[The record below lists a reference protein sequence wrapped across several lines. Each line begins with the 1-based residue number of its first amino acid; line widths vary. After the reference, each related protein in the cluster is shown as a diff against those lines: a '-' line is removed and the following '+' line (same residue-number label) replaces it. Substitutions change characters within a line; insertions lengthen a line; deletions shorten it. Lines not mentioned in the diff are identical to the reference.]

1 MSIHSASILAEIF
14 RSGKR
19 LFLSFLRPQ
28 FPYASIQ
35 VMAIQKTETKKIKR
49 NPKRIALV
57 TGGGDCPGLN
67 AVIRA
72 VVKGALNRGW
82 EVYGIERGFE
92 GILHKNRIRKMDNG
106 DVRGIA
112 HLGGTIL
119 GTTNR
124 GNPFQFIVEKNGKQT
139 IVDISKKIAAKF
151 RQLEFDALVTIGGD
165 GTLKI
170 AQQLAELGIPII
182 GVPKTIDND
191 LAATEVSF
199 GFNTAVT
206 TATDAIDKLHATAE
220 SHERVM
226 VVELMGH
233 YSGWIALYAGIAG
246 GADVILIP
254 EIPFSIESVARKIQN
269 RWRRQ
274 RRFAI
279 IVAAEGARPVGGKHF
294 KKLRET
300 GHERL
305 GGVAEFVARE
315 IHHLTGRETRS
326 FVLGHLQRGGQ
337 PTTSDRLLSTRF
349 GAAAVRAIEEGA
361 KNVMVALRSSKIITV
376 PLEEAIKE
384 TKFVPLDSD
393 ILLSARDLGISFGDK

>member
-1 MSIHSASILAEIF
+1 MTAF
-14 RSGKR
+14 R
-19 LFLSFLRPQ
+19 
-28 FPYASIQ
+28 A
-35 VMAIQKTETKKIKR
+35 MAHKKVAKDNTKQ
-49 NPKRIALV
+49 KRIALV

-72 VVKGALNRGW
+72 VVKGALNHGW

-92 GILHKNRIRKMDNG
+92 GLLHKNQVRRLDAA

-124 GNPFQFIVEKNGKQT
+124 GNPFKFTIKKNGKET
-139 IVDISKKIAAKF
+139 VVDLSQQIADRF
-151 RQLEFDALVTIGGD
+151 FDLGFDALVTIGGD

-170 AQQLAELGIPII
+170 AQQLADLGIPII

-206 TATDAIDKLHATAE
+206 TATEAIDKLHATAKA
-220 SHERVM
+220 HERVM

-254 EIPFSIESVARKIQN
+254 EIPFDLKAVARKIQD

-279 IVAAEGARPVGGKHF
+279 VVAAEGARPTGGEHF
-294 KKLRET
+294 MTLRET

-305 GGVAEFVARE
+305 GGVAEFVAKE
-315 IHHLTGRETRS
+315 IHRLTARETRS
-326 FVLGHLQRGGQ
+326 LVLGHLQRGGQ
-337 PTTSDRLLSTRF
+337 PTTSDRLLATRF
-349 GAAAVRAIEEGA
+349 GAAAVRAIAHGEC
-361 KNVMVALRSSKIITV
+361 NVMVALKSTQIITV
-376 PLEEAIKE
+376 PLEEAIRE
-384 TKFVPLDSD
+384 TKFVPLNSD
-393 ILLSARDLGISFGDK
+393 IVCSARDLGISFGDEKDE

>member
-1 MSIHSASILAEIF
+1 
-14 RSGKR
+14 
-19 LFLSFLRPQ
+19 
-28 FPYASIQ
+28 
-35 VMAIQKTETKKIKR
+35 MAHKKVAKEKTKQ
-49 NPKRIALV
+49 KRIALV

-72 VVKGALNRGW
+72 VVKGALNHGW

-92 GILHKNRIRKMDNG
+92 GLLHKERVRQLDAA

-124 GNPFQFIVEKNGKQT
+124 GNPFEFTLKKRGKET
-139 IVDISKKIAAKF
+139 IVDLSPQIVDRF
-151 RQLEFDALVTIGGD
+151 FDLGLEALVTIGGD

-170 AQQLAELGIPII
+170 ARRLAEMGIPII

-206 TATDAIDKLHATAE
+206 TATEAIDKLHATAK

-254 EIPFSIESVARKIQN
+254 EIPFTLEAVARKIQD

-279 IVAAEGARPVGGKHF
+279 VVVAEGARFAGGDHF
-294 KKLRET
+294 MKTRET
-300 GHERL
+300 GDTIRL
-305 GGVAEFVARE
+305 GGIAEFVARE
-315 IHHLTGRETRS
+315 IHRLTKRETRS
-326 FVLGHLQRGGQ
+326 LVLGHLQRGGQ
-337 PTTSDRLLSTRF
+337 PTTTDRLLATRF
-349 GAAAVRAIEEGA
+349 GAAAVRAIERGEQ
-361 KNVMVALRSSKIITV
+361 NVMMALQSQKIITV
-376 PLEEAIKE
+376 PLEQAIKE

-393 ILLSARDLGISFGDK
+393 IVLSARDLGISFGDD

>member
-1 MSIHSASILAEIF
+1 MTAF
-14 RSGKR
+14 R
-19 LFLSFLRPQ
+19 
-28 FPYASIQ
+28 A
-35 VMAIQKTETKKIKR
+35 MAQKKVAKSKLK
-49 NPKRIALV
+49 PKRIALV

-72 VVKGALNRGW
+72 VVKGALNHGW
-82 EVYGIERGFE
+82 EVFGIERGFE
-92 GILHKNRIRKMDNG
+92 GLLHKNRVRKMDAG

-124 GNPFQFIVEKNGKQT
+124 GNPFNFTIKKQGKET
-139 IVDISKKIAAKF
+139 VVDLSQQIADRF
-151 RQLEFDALVTIGGD
+151 FDMGFDALVTIGGD
-165 GTLKI
+165 GTLQI
-170 AQQLAELGIPII
+170 AQQLVRLGLPII

-206 TATDAIDKLHATAE
+206 TATEAIDKLHATAK

-254 EIPFSIESVARKIQN
+254 EIPFDLKAVARKIQD

-279 IVAAEGARPVGGKHF
+279 VVAAEGAKATGGEHF
-294 KKLRET
+294 MTLRET

-315 IHHLTGRETRS
+315 IHRLTNRETRS
-326 FVLGHLQRGGQ
+326 LVLGHLQRGGQ
-337 PTTSDRLLSTRF
+337 PTTSDRLLATRF
-349 GAAAVRAIEEGA
+349 GTAAVRAIERGEQ
-361 KNVMVALRSSKIITV
+361 NVMMALQSQKIITV
-376 PLEEAIKE
+376 PLEQAISE

-393 ILLSARDLGISFGDK
+393 IVLSARDLGISFGDD

>member
-1 MSIHSASILAEIF
+1 MRPVLHALLA
-14 RSGKR
+14 
-19 LFLSFLRPQ
+19 
-28 FPYASIQ
+28 YDSIQ
-35 VMAIQKTETKKIKR
+35 RMAYKKVAKDKLK
-49 NPKRIALV
+49 PKRIALV

-72 VVKGALNRGW
+72 VVKGGLNHGW

-92 GILHKNRIRKMDNG
+92 GLLHKNRVRKMDAG

-124 GNPFQFIVEKNGKQT
+124 GNPFKFTVKKQGREIV
-139 IVDISKKIAAKF
+139 VDLSQQIADRF
-151 RQLEFDALVTIGGD
+151 FDLGFDALVTIGGD

-170 AQQLAELGIPII
+170 AQQLARLGLPII

-206 TATDAIDKLHATAE
+206 TATEAIDKLHATAQ

-254 EIPFSIESVARKIQN
+254 EIPFDLKAVARKIQE

-279 IVAAEGARPVGGKHF
+279 IVAAEGAKVTDGEHF
-294 KKLRET
+294 MTLRET

-315 IHHLTGRETRS
+315 IHRLTKRETRS
-326 FVLGHLQRGGQ
+326 LVLGHLQRGGQ
-337 PTTSDRLLSTRF
+337 PTTTDRLLATRF
-349 GAAAVRAIEEGA
+349 GAAAVRAIECGE
-361 KNVMVALRSSKIITV
+361 KNVMVALKSQKIITV
-376 PLEEAIKE
+376 PLEQAISE

-393 ILLSARDLGISFGDK
+393 IVLSARDLGISFGDE

>member
-1 MSIHSASILAEIF
+1 MRPVLHALLA
-14 RSGKR
+14 
-19 LFLSFLRPQ
+19 
-28 FPYASIQ
+28 YDSIQ
-35 VMAIQKTETKKIKR
+35 RMAHKKVAKDKLK
-49 NPKRIALV
+49 PKRIALV

-67 AVIRA
+67 AEIRA
-72 VVKGALNRGW
+72 VVKGGLNHGW

-92 GILHKNRIRKMDNG
+92 GLLHKNRVRKMDAG

-124 GNPFQFIVEKNGKQT
+124 GNPFKFTVKKQGREIV
-139 IVDISKKIAAKF
+139 VDLSQQIADRF
-151 RQLEFDALVTIGGD
+151 FDLGFDALVTIGGD

-170 AQQLAELGIPII
+170 AQQLARLGLPII

-206 TATDAIDKLHATAE
+206 TATEAIDKLHATAQ

-254 EIPFSIESVARKIQN
+254 EIPFDLKAVARKIQE

-279 IVAAEGARPVGGKHF
+279 IVAAEGAKVTDGEHF
-294 KKLRET
+294 MTLRET

-315 IHHLTGRETRS
+315 IHRLTKRETRS
-326 FVLGHLQRGGQ
+326 LVLGHLQRGGQ
-337 PTTSDRLLSTRF
+337 PTTTDRLLATRF
-349 GAAAVRAIEEGA
+349 GAAAVRAIECGE
-361 KNVMVALRSSKIITV
+361 KNVMVALKSQKIITV
-376 PLEEAIKE
+376 PLEQAISE

-393 ILLSARDLGISFGDK
+393 IVLSARDLGISFGDE

>member
-1 MSIHSASILAEIF
+1 MTAFQAMSN
-14 RSGKR
+14 
-19 LFLSFLRPQ
+19 
-28 FPYASIQ
+28 
-35 VMAIQKTETKKIKR
+35 QKSVKDEVKQ
-49 NPKRIALV
+49 KRIAVV

-67 AVIRA
+67 AVIRS
-72 VVKGALNRGW
+72 VVKGALNHGW
-82 EVYGIERGFE
+82 EIYGIERGFE
-92 GILHKNRIRKMDNG
+92 GLLHKEQVRKLDAG
-106 DVRGIA
+106 DVRGIG

-124 GNPFQFIVEKNGKQT
+124 GNPFEFTVRKQGKDVTVDLSAQIVERFQDLG
-139 IVDISKKIAAKF
+139 
-151 RQLEFDALVTIGGD
+151 LDALVTIGGD
-165 GTLKI
+165 GTLKL
-170 AQQLAELGIPII
+170 ANQLAALGIPII

-206 TATDAIDKLHATAE
+206 TATEAIDKLHATAQ

-254 EIPFSIESVARKIQN
+254 EIPFDLKVIARKIQD

-279 IVAAEGARPVGGKHF
+279 VVAAEGAKPAGGEHF
-294 KKLRET
+294 MTLRET

-305 GGVAEFVARE
+305 GGVAEFVAKE
-315 IHHLTGRETRS
+315 IHRLTERETRS
-326 FVLGHLQRGGQ
+326 LVLGHLQRGGQ
-337 PTTSDRLLSTRF
+337 PTTIDRLLATRF
-349 GAAAVRAIEEGA
+349 GTAAVRAIEAGE
-361 KNVMVALRSSKIITV
+361 KNVMLALKSSKIVSV
-376 PLEEAIKE
+376 PLAQAIKE

-393 ILLSARDLGISFGDK
+393 IVLSARDLGISFGDE

>member
-1 MSIHSASILAEIF
+1 MTAF
-14 RSGKR
+14 R
-19 LFLSFLRPQ
+19 
-28 FPYASIQ
+28 A
-35 VMAIQKTETKKIKR
+35 MAKQKVATNQLK
-49 NPKRIALV
+49 PKRIALV

-72 VVKGALNRGW
+72 VVKGALNHGW
-82 EVYGIERGFE
+82 EVFGIERGFE
-92 GILHKNRIRKMDNG
+92 GLLHKNQVRKLNVA

-124 GNPFQFIVEKNGKQT
+124 GNPFRFTVKKNGKEEV
-139 IVDISKKIAAKF
+139 IDISQQIADRF
-151 RQLEFDALVTIGGD
+151 FDLGFDALVTIGGD
-165 GTLKI
+165 GTLQI
-170 AQQLAELGIPII
+170 AQQLADLGLPII

-206 TATDAIDKLHATAE
+206 TATEAIDKLHATAK
-220 SHERVM
+220 SHERVF

-254 EIPFSIESVARKIQN
+254 EIPFDLKAVARKIQD

-279 IVAAEGARPVGGKHF
+279 VVAAEGAKPMGGDHF
-294 KKLRET
+294 MTLRET

-305 GGVAEFVARE
+305 GGIAEFVAKE
-315 IHHLTGRETRS
+315 IHRLTDRETRS
-326 FVLGHLQRGGQ
+326 LVLGHLQRGGQ
-337 PTTSDRLLSTRF
+337 PTTSDRLLATRF
-349 GAAAVRAIEEGA
+349 GAAAVRAIAHGER
-361 KNVMVALRSSKIITV
+361 NVMVALRSTKIITV
-376 PLEEAIKE
+376 PLEEAIRE

-393 ILLSARDLGISFGDK
+393 IVCAARELGMSFGDEQNEQ